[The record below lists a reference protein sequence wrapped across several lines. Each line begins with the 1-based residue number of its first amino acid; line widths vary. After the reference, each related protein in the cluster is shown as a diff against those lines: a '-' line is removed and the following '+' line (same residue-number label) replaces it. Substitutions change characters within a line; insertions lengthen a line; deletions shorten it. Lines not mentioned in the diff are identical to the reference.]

1 MLHLRE
7 HGPERSDGCGCM
19 ECFTIRLVED
29 SQENCCPKCGERYR
43 GRVGLGLF
51 TEDHDQ
57 PMCRTCGKKWAPT
70 MIALLDLAQTAE
82 RVGKRCR
89 HLLTPPMESLLDL
102 AHAAENY
109 SHTTPS
115 LHAR

>member
-29 SQENCCPKCGERYR
+29 SQESCCPKCGERYR
-43 GRVGLGLF
+43 GRTGLGLF

-70 MIALLDLAQTAE
+70 MIALIDLAQTAE

-109 SHTTPS
+109 SHSAPS
-115 LHAR
+115 LSAR